1 MKTILFALGVALGTI
16 HLMWMKIIRLW
27 TKGNTQLIVTNVT
40 MISHTKLMYL
50 LRFRQGDYNAKS
62 DL

>member
-1 MKTILFALGVALGTI
+1 MISFALGVALGTI